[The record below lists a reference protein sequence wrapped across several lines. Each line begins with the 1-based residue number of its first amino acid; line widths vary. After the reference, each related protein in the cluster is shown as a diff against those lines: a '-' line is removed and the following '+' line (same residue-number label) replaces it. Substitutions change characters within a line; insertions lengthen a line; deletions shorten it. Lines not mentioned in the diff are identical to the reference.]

1 MQLNTSK
8 KEPKILNFL
17 TKYLIPFKFQI
28 LVVLLSVAVVA
39 SSILG
44 LGHALKY
51 LIDQGFKENNLEK
64 LNQAFIILLFMVII
78 LSGASYLRSFKINW
92 ICEQLE
98 TAIKK
103 DSYKNII
110 RLSPAYFDLHKVNDI
125 VSRLTNDL
133 NLISTS
139 IIMIFSFSLRNLIMA
154 VGGLI
159 ILLLNNFQLTSYVL
173 LTLPLILVPL
183 ILIGRKT
190 RTLSKETQQE
200 IANYNSHIEESLT
213 FIKIVQAYNRED
225 FENEKLSNMLNKTNL
240 ISKKR
245 IQLRSLLF
253 ALVIALILI
262 SVSLVLLVGGHD
274 VIEGKM
280 TAGSLSSFI
289 FYSIIV
295 ATSIGGFSEV
305 FSDWQRALGALER
318 VIEINELESEV
329 IEAEN
334 TLSISNSKNIK
345 ISIDN
350 LSFSYPGQKEISVLN
365 DININFPEG
374 KTIAIVGPSG
384 AGKSSIF
391 QLLLRF
397 YDPISGEIRIN
408 DIDIKNLKIQELRS
422 LFALVPQET
431 TIFSGTAYENILYG
445 NVDASEKEVENAA
458 KLAEILD
465 FFKSLPDGLNTYLG
479 EKGIKLS
486 GGQKQRIAIARA
498 ILRNPRILLLDEA
511 TSSLDNE
518 NERLVQIA
526 LDRLRENRSTIVIAH
541 RISTIR
547 NADLIIV
554 LEKGKILSQGTHKQ
568 LLETCPLYQQLNQ
581 EYITNSP

>member
-8 KEPKILNFL
+8 KNPKILNFL

-28 LVVLLSVAVVA
+28 LIVLLSVAVVA

-133 NLISTS
+133 TLISTS

-159 ILLLNNFQLTSYVL
+159 ILLFNNFQLTSYVL
-173 LTLPLILVPL
+173 LTLPLILIPL

-190 RTLSKETQQE
+190 RALSKETQQE
-200 IANYNSHIEESLT
+200 ISNYNSHIEESLT

-225 FENEKLSNMLNKTNL
+225 FENEKLSAMLNKASL

-262 SVSLVLLVGGHD
+262 AVSLVLLVGGHD

-318 VIEINELESEV
+318 VIEINELQSEV
-329 IEAEN
+329 IEVEN
-334 TLSISNSKNIK
+334 PLGISNPKNIK
-345 ISIDN
+345 IAIDN
-350 LSFSYPGQKEISVLN
+350 LSFSYPEQKEISVLN
-365 DININFPEG
+365 DINISFPEG

-397 YDPISGEIRIN
+397 YDPISGSIRIN
-408 DIDIKNLKIQELRS
+408 DTDIKNFKIQELRS

-498 ILRNPRILLLDEA
+498 ILRNPKILLLDEA

-518 NERLVQIA
+518 NERLVQVA
-526 LDRLRENRSTIVIAH
+526 LDRLKENRSTIIIAH
-541 RISTIR
+541 RISTIK

-568 LLETCPLYQQLNQ
+568 LLETCPLYQKLNQ
-581 EYITNSP
+581 EYLIT

>member
-1 MQLNTSK
+1 MQLSTSK
-8 KEPKILNFL
+8 KKPKILNFL

-334 TLSISNSKNIK
+334 PLSISNSKNIK
-345 ISIDN
+345 IAIDN

-384 AGKSSIF
+384 SGKSSIF

-541 RISTIR
+541 RISTIK

-568 LLETCPLYQQLNQ
+568 LLQTCPLYQQLNQ
-581 EYITNSP
+581 EYLIPR